1 MNSDFQRGVKI
12 GLSIY
17 GIGIVL
23 TVIVHLIFGWDYPH
37 GPPTSAIPL
46 FLTMVVGGLRL
57 LLTALMTMAEKS
69 QKAKGELI
77 VHNAVVGI
85 ILVFLAWL
93 IHMTIG

>member
-1 MNSDFQRGVKI
+1 MPILMNSDFQRGVKI

-23 TVIVHLIFGWDYPH
+23 TIIVHLIFGWDYPH

-46 FLTMVVGGLRL
+46 FLTLVVGGLRL
-57 LLTALMTMAEKS
+57 LSTALMTMAERS

-77 VHNAVVGI
+77 VHISVGVI
-85 ILVFLAWL
+85 ILVFLA
-93 IHMTIG
+93 

>member
-1 MNSDFQRGVKI
+1 MNSDFLRGVKI

-46 FLTMVVGGLRL
+46 FLTLVVGGLRL

-69 QKAKGELI
+69 LKAKGELI
-77 VHNAVVGI
+77 VHIAVVVI

-93 IHMTIG
+93 RHMAIG